1 MPRGAPERETDLMQR
16 FRNGDEEAFRVLFER
31 HAGILKQRIDR
42 WLPARLRRRLA
53 VSDVLQETRIVAFSR
68 REDFEIRGENAFRNW
83 LLGIV
88 EMKMREALRVHAGA
102 AKRAVHHEV
111 TRGQR
116 LDTAHF
122 HGRGP
127 SPSQVSIAAETEEV
141 ARRAMAELPEDYREV
156 LRLTREEGLT
166 LGEAAERM
174 GRSPEAVRKLCGR
187 AICRFKA
194 IFDELG
200 GDTRA

>member
-1 MPRGAPERETDLMQR
+1 
-16 FRNGDEEAFRVLFER
+16 
-31 HAGILKQRIDR
+31 
-42 WLPARLRRRLA
+42 

-68 REDFEIRGENAFRNW
+68 REAFEIRGENAFRNW

-88 EMKMREALRVHAGA
+88 EMKMREALQSHVGA

-122 HGRGP
+122 RGRDP
-127 SPSQVSIAAETEEV
+127 SPSEVSIAVETEEV
-141 ARRAMAELPEDYREV
+141 ARRAMQKLPDDYREV
-156 LRLTREEGLT
+156 LRLMREEGLT
-166 LGEAAERM
+166 LQETAERM

-187 AICRFKA
+187 AICKFKE
-194 IFDELG
+194 IFDALG
-200 GDTRA
+200 GSTRA